1 MSSDID
7 SKMTNTRWLLDGN
20 HRAIFSSGV
29 TDLLKEHISREMRES
44 MEEEKHGIGMASPT
58 VNCQYDLSVTVVAN
72 SASARFGSSHNF
84 ARPLLETNLTNMSC
98 NASALLSGD
107 GSFVETQV
115 SNVHHSESSG
125 TNVIQ
130 FQGVMSAMYLNT
142 KHSNMECFIEPYPC
156 FGQATYHAM
165 QGDPSL
171 HTQASK
177 GTMIATFYP
186 FASCLFSPNDLLPSA
201 QQPCQINLLGL

>member
-1 MSSDID
+1 MRSDID
-7 SKMTNTRWLLDGN
+7 SNMVNTRWLLDRD
-20 HRAIFSSGV
+20 HRTIFSSGV
-29 TDLLKEHISREMRES
+29 TDLLKEHILREMRES
-44 MEEEKHGIGMASPT
+44 MEDRMASPT
-58 VNCQYDLSVTVVAN
+58 ANCQYDLSVTVAVN

-107 GSFVETQV
+107 GSFVETRV

-125 TNVIQ
+125 TNMIQ

-142 KHSNMECFIEPYPC
+142 KHSHMERFIESYPC
-156 FGQATYHAM
+156 FGQATYRAM

-186 FASCLFSPNDLLPSA
+186 FASCLLSPNALLPSA
-201 QQPCQINLLGL
+201 QQPRQINLLGL